1 MLKNR
6 IFRLLSV
13 FCALTVTLSCL
24 TFSGASAD
32 EPAGRMSSAY
42 AYVLNDY
49 LYTYGIMETD
59 EAGDTLRDEG
69 DGSYA
74 PHGVVYSEIINFDA
88 NDNPYLVI
96 FLAASE
102 YNAASCHIWRYDEE
116 REEAERIA
124 ILDVNHSILPEG
136 DVGVFSL
143 GSTDDKR
150 FVTYKVY
157 KNDEVVVE
165 NCYTA
170 INGTAYK
177 YLKAPEVENESGV
190 MDFSHTYFHSGVDI
204 SDGNK
209 NVTDF
214 FDKLKNTAANSVS
227 YEDISGRIAGE
238 DEVQLEETLKKAA
251 GIRSFDI
258 ADYSSDEEYR
268 KALETEPGDEKFYL
282 VSGAYDLGDEIYYIC
297 FSTDRSYYNY
307 ALLRRSDEAENGY
320 QILNVKTDCIP
331 LSNAELKKLKAD
343 YARNTLLYGK
353 SKSSIKLYRE
363 SEIENKKGKN
373 IFNLPTLQ
381 IEKILNSKMR
391 LPAVCIGGGVAIA
404 LLTIL
409 WVYLYSDN
417 D

>member
-1 MLKNR
+1 MKNG
-6 IFRLLSV
+6 IFRLLSA
-13 FCALTVTLSCL
+13 FCALAVTLSCL
-24 TFSGASAD
+24 TFSAVSAD
-32 EPAGRMSSAY
+32 EPEGRMSSVY
-42 AYVLNDY
+42 AYVFNDY
-49 LYTYGIMETD
+49 LYTYGVMETA

-69 DGSYA
+69 DGGYA
-74 PHGVVYSEIINFDA
+74 PRGVVYGDIVNFDA

-102 YNAASCHIWRYDEE
+102 YNTASCHIWRYDEE
-116 REEAERIA
+116 TEKAERIA

-143 GSTDDKR
+143 GSTDNKR
-150 FVTYKVY
+150 FITYKVY

-170 INGTAYK
+170 VNGVAYK
-177 YLKAPEVENESGV
+177 YLKTPEVENESGV

-204 SDGNK
+204 SNGNK
-209 NVTDF
+209 TANDF

-227 YEDISGRIAGE
+227 YEDISGRIAEE
-238 DEVQLEETLKKAA
+238 DEAQLEKTLKKAVNI
-251 GIRSFDI
+251 GNFDI
-258 ADYSSDEEYR
+258 ADYSSDEAYE
-268 KALETEPGDEKFYL
+268 KALDSEQSGGKFYL
-282 VSGAYDLGDEIYYIC
+282 VSEAYNLGDEIYYVC

-331 LSNAELKKLKAD
+331 LSDTELKKLKAD
-343 YARNTLLYGK
+343 YVRNTLLYK
-353 SKSSIKLYRE
+353 KTKNSIKLYKE
-363 SEIENKKGKN
+363 SETDGKKGNN
-373 IFNLPTLQ
+373 IFNLPSIQ
-381 IEKILNSKMR
+381 IEKILNSKTR